1 MAAQTGLATKDN
13 TRVTDDAVSYAY
25 KPSLIAKADQFVLI
39 SDGLSWRV
47 RGRSGV
53 WVYTDIAAVRL
64 SYRPISMQQRRFRAD
79 ITHRSGASIAIV
91 STSWQTASLMTPQD
105 DSYRIF
111 IVDLHR
117 RMAEADGTALLTG
130 GLRRWI
136 YLTAVVLL
144 GLVALAMAA
153 LLLRALWIG
162 EWAGAL
168 FLVAFA
174 ALFAWQTG
182 GFVWRNTPRP
192 YAFDAM
198 PKDLLP

>member
-1 MAAQTGLATKDN
+1 MTETVD
-13 TRVTDDAVSYAY
+13 YAY
-25 KPSLIAKADQFVLI
+25 KASLIGRADTFALTP
-39 SDGLSWRV
+39 DGLSWRV

-53 WVYTDIAAVRL
+53 WAYADIVSVRL
-64 SYRPISMQQRRFRAD
+64 SYRPVSMQQRRFRAD
-79 ITHRSGASIAIV
+79 IGHRGGGSIAIA
-91 STSWQTASLMTPQD
+91 STSWQTASLMAPQD
-105 DSYRIF
+105 DSYRAF
-111 IVDLHR
+111 ILDLHR
-117 RMAEADGTALLTG
+117 RMAEAGSTAFLTG
-130 GLRRWI
+130 GLRRWV

-144 GLVALAMAA
+144 VLVALAMAA

-182 GFVWRNTPRP
+182 GFVWRNMPRS